1 MWLKVS
7 GPLNCLNKGRGLSLS
22 LSAVLSQGF
31 GRSALL
37 QENETSFVLGRVVIE
52 AISPAAFSCRCI
64 SGKPGPLSW
73 TQRATSLGR
82 EPNRHQRYITQ
93 QPQSPSGSKRIVQ

>member
-7 GPLNCLNKGRGLSLS
+7 GPLDCLNKGRGLSLS

-37 QENETSFVLGRVVIE
+37 QEMQNETSFVLGRVVIE
-52 AISPAAFSCRCI
+52 AISPAAVLVPMHF
-64 SGKPGPLSW
+64 GQ
-73 TQRATSLGR
+73 T
-82 EPNRHQRYITQ
+82 
-93 QPQSPSGSKRIVQ
+93 GSSFVDSAGD